1 MEETKMK
8 IICNSTGKVVKEILG
23 GENMTMDEAL
33 NFVGEIHP
41 EMDDENVEI
50 EGKWYYYDDLHC
62 TI

>member
-1 MEETKMK
+1 MK

-23 GENMTMDEAL
+23 GENMTTDEAL

-50 EGKWYYYDDLHC
+50 DGKWYYYDDLHC